1 MSRGRTS
8 LFALV
13 GVLVLGAAVGGSYYA
28 LRPPRPS
35 LSYPAGQSLESVRG
49 NCRQGN
55 ELIACRSGDGPR
67 SFLTVRASGDE
78 RRNAEALFTELV
90 RRGWT
95 KDVVGR
101 TAHDYATGGA
111 AEDLQPLYCTSAQ
124 GCVGLF
130 RFVTNGY
137 VLAWFAPP

>member
-1 MSRGRTS
+1 MTRGRTS

-13 GVLVLGAAVGGSYYA
+13 GVLLLGAVAGGSYYA

-35 LSYPAGQSLESVRG
+35 LPYPAGQSLESVRG

-67 SFLTVRASGDE
+67 SFLTVRAVGDE

-90 RRGWT
+90 RHGWT
-95 KDVVGR
+95 RDVAGR
-101 TAHDYATGGA
+101 TAHDYSNGGA
-111 AEDLQPLYCTSAQ
+111 AEDLQPLYCTASQ
-124 GCVGLF
+124 SCVGLF
-130 RFVTNGY
+130 RFLPNGY
-137 VLAWFAPP
+137 VLAWFAPR